1 MIHQLTR
8 LLVVCL
14 LIVGC
19 QPTTAS
25 RYNRGVSELQKGSLH
40 EATRI
45 FTDLIHANPRF
56 GEAHFN
62 LGSAL
67 ARSARLYQGM
77 GQQER
82 ALKIFSRAIASK
94 KKARDLF
101 RRGDFFVVNDPHER
115 QSLLSHL
122 DSILEDW
129 GTIRE
134 KPLLIQQ
141 RIASIR

>member
-1 MIHQLTR
+1 
-8 LLVVCL
+8 
-14 LIVGC
+14 
-19 QPTTAS
+19 
-25 RYNRGVSELQKGSLH
+25 
-40 EATRI
+40 
-45 FTDLIHANPRF
+45 FTDLIRANPQF

-67 ARSARLYQGM
+67 ARSAHLYQGM

-82 ALKIFSRAIASK
+82 ALKTFSRAIASK

-101 RRGDFFVVNDPHER
+101 RHGDFFVVNDPHER

-129 GTIRE
+129 DTIRE
-134 KPLLIQQ
+134 KPFLIQQ